1 MTQGFDNT
9 VWQALDKTA
18 WQQIKADSDI
28 VEQDGFG
35 VKVLRCN
42 NGDYIKVFRIK
53 HRISLARI
61 LNPAK
66 RFCDNAERL
75 QALGI
80 DTLQPL
86 ALYRLVHAGR
96 WAVRYQPLEGETLR
110 ALIKQSA
117 LPANIIADLGAY
129 IAQLHDKGIYF
140 RSLHPGNVVLQPNG
154 KLGLI
159 DVLDCRFRWLARP
172 LNAWQRERNMQHF
185 FRYDDGKL
193 IADGVR
199 AAYKKSRRSMR

>member
-1 MTQGFDNT
+1 MYLQ
-9 VWQALDKTA
+9 WQTLDKPA
-18 WQQIKADSDI
+18 WQQIKSESDI

-42 NGDYIKVFRIK
+42 NGDYIKTFRIK
-53 HRISLARI
+53 HKISLARI

-66 RFCDNAERL
+66 RFCDNVEKL
-75 QALGI
+75 QALGV
-80 DTLQPL
+80 DTFTPL
-86 ALYRLVHAGR
+86 ELYSLAFVGR
-96 WAVRYQPLEGETLR
+96 WAVRYKPLEGDTLR
-110 ALIKQSA
+110 TLIKQSA
-117 LPANIIADLGAY
+117 LPDKIIADLGIY

-154 KLGLI
+154 QFGLI
-159 DVLDCRFRWLARP
+159 DILDCQFRWFGRS

-193 IADGVR
+193 IEQGVR
-199 AAYKKSRRSMR
+199 AAYAAFRQ